1 MVQHNLKDHEDSC
14 IRELGKPFV
23 KIHVWMDVKSGS
35 LGRIHRMERHN
46 LLETPKQALELFG
59 EGADKACVN
68 HILLDALDYP
78 ELNSNP
84 KLRECAYTIL
94 MAKCLIKHKNHGEVS
109 KFLMDFW
116 KKNRR

>member
-14 IRELGKPFV
+14 VREFGKPFTE
-23 KIHVWMDVKSGS
+23 IHVWMDVKSGS

-46 LLETPKQALELFG
+46 ILETPKQALELFG
-59 EGADKACVN
+59 EGADEACVN

-78 ELNSNP
+78 ELNSDP
-84 KLRECAYTIL
+84 KLRGCAYTIL
-94 MAKCLIKHKNHGEVS
+94 MAKCLIKRENHEEVS
-109 KFLMDFW
+109 KFLTDFW

>member
-14 IRELGKPFV
+14 VRELGKPFTE
-23 KIHVWMDVKSGS
+23 IHVWMDVKSGS

-46 LLETPKQALELFG
+46 ILETPKQALELFG

-68 HILLDALDYP
+68 HIILDVLDYP

-94 MAKCLIKHKNHGEVS
+94 MAKCLIKRKNHEEVS
-109 KFLMDFW
+109 KFLEDFW

>member
-14 IRELGKPFV
+14 VRELGKPFA

-46 LLETPKQALELFG
+46 ILETPKQALEPFG
-59 EGADKACVN
+59 EDADKACVN
-68 HILLDALDYP
+68 HIILDALDYP

-94 MAKCLIKHKNHGEVS
+94 MAKSLIKRENHGEVS
-109 KFLMDFW
+109 KFLTDFW